1 MRQAKASDLPIIRE
15 RLRAKRIAVE
25 PVDGEDIV
33 ALLHHIADT
42 GDGEGDVA

>member
-1 MRQAKASDLPIIRE
+1 MPIIRE
-15 RLRAKRIAVE
+15 RLSAKRIAVE

-33 ALLHHIADT
+33 ALLQHIADT